1 MQKRPHFGLLQF
13 LPMEAILIGKGRR
26 CVVSAPNQLLRDAEA
41 ISYGFMAARTSN
53 ALRQALD
60 NQHISADDKE
70 VLENARLFLQDI
82 SDGASFTAS
91 GAFRHGANPSRSLAA
106 LDVAFGPLDA
116 LRHLVNQH
124 ADVSAFFEEL
134 ANAVSKV
141 KTTGS
146 TEGVEAPLQGAREFF
161 EALNVW
167 LSAEL
172 NTRKPLVGSRQDA
185 FM

>member
-1 MQKRPHFGLLQF
+1 M
-13 LPMEAILIGKGRR
+13 
-26 CVVSAPNQLLRDAEA
+26 SAPNQLLRDAEA
-41 ISYGFMAARTSN
+41 ISFGFMSARTSN
-53 ALRQALD
+53 VLRQVLE
-60 NQHISADDKE
+60 NRQISADDMD
-70 VLENARLFLQDI
+70 VLGNAQLFLQDI
-82 SDGASFTAS
+82 SDGANFTAS

-124 ADVSAFFEEL
+124 EDVAAFFEDL
-134 ANAVSKV
+134 AKAVSKV
-141 KTTGS
+141 KATGS
-146 TEGVEAPLQGAREFF
+146 IEGVETQLQGALEFF

-167 LSAEL
+167 LSTEL